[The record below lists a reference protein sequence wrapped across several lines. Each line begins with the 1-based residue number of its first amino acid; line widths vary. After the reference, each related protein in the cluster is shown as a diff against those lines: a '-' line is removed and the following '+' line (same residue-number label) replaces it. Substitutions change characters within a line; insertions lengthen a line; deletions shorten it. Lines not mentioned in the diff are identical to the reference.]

1 MPVIPAF
8 ARMTSEKARMTICQS
23 IYAQNPLS
31 FSAGPK
37 FKNLQM
43 RDLIFISLE
52 SWDEIWRRNQFIC
65 AGLARRFPEMK
76 ILFVEPPRDV
86 SHQMRKRDLA
96 PLRTQATRIL
106 PDFPNI
112 TITRPLKLLPNS
124 LKFGQRVNQRLAQK
138 HLRNEARKLKMEK
151 PRLWINSHSDGQL
164 AGKLGESAVVYDI
177 TDDWTQFGSAYERAM
192 TTAQDEYLCRRADLT
207 IVCSQSLLETR
218 QKRSRKILHL
228 PNGVHVEHYQNLE
241 KYTQFQNRW
250 PAPVFGYT
258 GTLHPERTD
267 ANLISDVARAFPEG
281 SVVLVGPEHYDAPTH
296 QKWKLQKNIHLVG
309 AVPYAEIPQYMAAF
323 DVCMV
328 PHCETAFTQ
337 SLNPIKL
344 WEYLAS
350 GKPVASTNVAG
361 FRDFSDLC
369 HIGSGEDAFLS
380 ACREALSEKGDG
392 KRAQQRR
399 EIAKNHSWDAR
410 LDELVK
416 ALEGLAT

>member
-1 MPVIPAF
+1 MP
-8 ARMTSEKARMTICQS
+8 
-23 IYAQNPLS
+23 
-31 FSAGPK
+31 
-37 FKNLQM
+37 LQLFM

-52 SWDEIWRRNQFIC
+52 SWDEVWRRNQFVC
-65 AGLARRFPEMK
+65 AGLARRFPGMK

-86 SHQMRKRDLA
+86 SHQIRKRNLA
-96 PLRTQATRIL
+96 PLREKATRTL

-124 LKFGQRVNQRLAQK
+124 LKYGQKINQRLARR
-138 HLRNEARKLKMEK
+138 HLRKEARNLQMNQ
-151 PRLWINSHSDGQL
+151 PLLWINPHGDGFL
-164 AGKLGESAVVYDI
+164 AGQLGESSVIYDI
-177 TDDWTQFGSAYERAM
+177 TDDWTQFGSAFERE
-192 TTAQDEYLCRRADLT
+192 TTIAQDEYLCRRADLT

-218 QKRSRKILHL
+218 EKRSRKILHL
-228 PNGVHVEHYQNLE
+228 PNGVHVERYQNLE
-241 KYTQFQNRW
+241 KHTQFQNRW

-281 SVVLVGPEHYDAPTH
+281 SVVLVGPEHYDAATH
-296 QKWKLQKNIHLVG
+296 QKWESLGNIHRIG
-309 AVPYAEIPQYMAAF
+309 AVPYAEIPKYMAAF
-323 DVCMV
+323 DVCIV

-361 FRDFSDLC
+361 FGDFPDLC
-369 HIGSGEDAFLS
+369 HIGSGEVDFLN
-380 ACREALSEKGDG
+380 ACRKALAEKDDAV
-392 KRAQQRR
+392 RAQRR
-399 EIAKNHSWDAR
+399 RDIAKDHSWDAR
-410 LDELVK
+410 LDELVE